1 MNERARQRMP
11 LHIFWSQPISS
22 GPRHNDGLTAAGQWR
37 MHALSVTTSDE
48 KYTIVTRSRDRNKA
62 SLLAGTPASLP
73 GTAQCLWPLPKAMP
87 GSSTPP
93 CPSMHRSAST
103 IKVPSL
109 PLLSLVVPST
119 SSPMCPNALHASALV
134 HRDALRLARPHLPSP
149 LRVGQGG
156 KGPSKRSRLSR

>member
-73 GTAQCLWPLPKAMP
+73 GTAQCLWPLPKALL
-87 GSSTPP
+87 GSRTPP
-93 CPSMHRSAST
+93 SPSMHRLEQRGGEEPRQARSWCQHR
-103 IKVPSL
+103 
-109 PLLSLVVPST
+109 PLEP
-119 SSPMCPNALHASALV
+119 PQA
-134 HRDALRLARPHLPSP
+134 
-149 LRVGQGG
+149 
-156 KGPSKRSRLSR
+156 